1 MQVKRLARNGRL
13 GTGMVDLHQRQPPGR
28 RHDGFMSTTP
38 NATPASSQEVFK
50 AQLIQARAQLLE
62 RIAYERGG
70 LVSRADM
77 AADHFDNS
85 FQSRAQIRTERQT
98 EFAMNEHETAELGDI
113 EAALE
118 RLQAGTYGQCTDC
131 GVTIPPARLNAYP
144 TAQRCI
150 DCQSLVEQHR

>member
-1 MQVKRLARNGRL
+1 MTSSSTPSPSLYRERLL
-13 GTGMVDLHQRQPPGR
+13 
-28 RHDGFMSTTP
+28 
-38 NATPASSQEVFK
+38 QE
-50 AQLIQARAQLLE
+50 RTQLLQ
-62 RIAYERGG
+62 RIAEQRGG

-118 RLQAGTYGQCTDC
+118 RMDAGTYGQCTDC
-131 GVTIPPARLNAYP
+131 GVNIPPARLNAYP
-144 TAQRCI
+144 TAKRCI
-150 DCQSLVEQHR
+150 DCQTETEQRR

>member
-1 MQVKRLARNGRL
+1 
-13 GTGMVDLHQRQPPGR
+13 
-28 RHDGFMSTTP
+28 MSTTP
-38 NATPASSQEVFK
+38 NAPTASSQEVFK
-50 AQLIQARAQLLE
+50 TQLFLMRTQLLE

-70 LVSRADM
+70 VVSRADM

-85 FQSRAQIRTERQT
+85 FQSRAQIQTERQT

-113 EAALE
+113 DAALQ

-144 TAQRCI
+144 TAKRCI
-150 DCQSLVEQHR
+150 DCQSLVEKHR

>member
-1 MQVKRLARNGRL
+1 MRQAAPPWLTCINTHAQG
-13 GTGMVDLHQRQPPGR
+13 QRHHGP
-28 RHDGFMSTTP
+28 MSTTP
-38 NATPASSQEVFK
+38 SSSQDVFK
-50 AQLIQARAQLLE
+50 DQLVQARTQLLE

-85 FQSRAQIRTERQT
+85 FQSRAQIQTERQT
-98 EFAMNEHETAELGDI
+98 EFAMNEYETAELGDI
-113 EAALE
+113 DAALE

-144 TAQRCI
+144 TAKRCI
-150 DCQSLVEQHR
+150 DCQALVEKTR